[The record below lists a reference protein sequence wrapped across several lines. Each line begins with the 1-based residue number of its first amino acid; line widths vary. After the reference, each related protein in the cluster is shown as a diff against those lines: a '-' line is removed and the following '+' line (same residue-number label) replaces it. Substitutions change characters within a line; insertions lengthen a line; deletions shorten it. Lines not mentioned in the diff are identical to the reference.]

1 MSVTPPLERPMAIS
15 IVRRKLVA
23 LAAGAAVFGGLT
35 QSKLARGQTQAYRVA
50 FVGGRARDS
59 DIFGAFFDEL
69 RLYGLIEGQ
78 NLTVLPEGFGLRN
91 EQFQG
96 IAAATVNV
104 APDVIVASG
113 DLAARIVQDATR
125 SIPIVAITDDMI
137 EAGLVRSL
145 ARPEGNIT
153 GVSLLATEL
162 NGKRLEILMEAVPG
176 AHRIATL
183 SDANSDPRK
192 FQVLQDAAHLRGI
205 ELANYAVSSPD
216 GIAPSIDAAK
226 SWGATALNVLATQ
239 FFSVNR
245 RLVIDRANAT
255 SLPAIYQWPD
265 MAEDGG
271 LIGYGPRLTT
281 IYRQIARQV
290 VKILRGVK
298 PADLPVE
305 QPTTFEFVINL
316 KTARAIG
323 HEVPAGLVARADQ
336 VIE

>member
-1 MSVTPPLERPMAIS
+1 MAIS
-15 IVRRKLVA
+15 IARRKLVA
-23 LAAGAAVFGGLT
+23 LAAGAAAFGGLT
-35 QSKLARGQTQAYRVA
+35 QSRLARGQAQAQAYRLAV
-50 FVGGRARDS
+50 VGGRTRDS
-59 DIFGAFFDEL
+59 DIFAAFFDEL
-69 RLYGLIEGQ
+69 RLYGVVEGQ

-104 APDVIVASG
+104 APDVIIPSG

-125 SIPIVAITDDMI
+125 SIPIVALTDDMI
-137 EAGLVRSL
+137 AAGLVRSL
-145 ARPEGNIT
+145 ARPGGNIT
-153 GVSLLATEL
+153 GVSLLSTEL

-176 AHRIATL
+176 AHRIASL
-183 SDANSDPRK
+183 SDANSDPMK
-192 FQVLQDAAHLRGI
+192 FQALQDGMRSRGV
-205 ELANYAVSSPD
+205 ELANYAVSSPE
-216 GIAPSIDAAK
+216 GIAPAIDAAK
-226 SWGATALNVLATQ
+226 SWGATALNVLATP

-245 RLVIDRANAT
+245 HIVIDSANAT
-255 SLPAIYQWPD
+255 LLPAIYQWPD

-281 IYRQIARQV
+281 VYRQIARQV
-290 VKILRGVK
+290 VKILRGAK

-316 KTARAIG
+316 KTAKAIG